1 MAVIINE
8 FEVVPERPDESQ
20 AGTQGERQPGPEQAL
35 TMEDL
40 EQILRRL
47 RDRLERVRAH

>member
-8 FEVVPERPDESQ
+8 FEVVPERPDEPQ
-20 AGTQGERQPGPEQAL
+20 AGQPGERQPGPMQAL
-35 TMEDL
+35 TTEEL
-40 EQILRRL
+40 EHVLRRL